1 MYFTQLPNARQS
13 LSELARDGVL
23 SEEDLAL
30 RALLPEWRPK
40 RGRRKTDHSDDINK
54 HPIKRNQ
61 RASSANLEVSQPLS
75 QVYSAR
81 PQPHPQSAF
90 PWSQDSDHMD
100 PWTAAQ
106 RAVNL
111 GTYGGNQGFTA
122 GQTPLA
128 ASGQQTFWGEPQIT
142 VAHPY
147 PQSAITPSVSQAVF
161 ESEDG
166 PQSAHPQTAITPYQG
181 KKPRKQAVS
190 AAWPNSSGSSGKKL
204 RGRPPS
210 DRATQDG
217 PFSTFPANPS
227 SKQSSPR
234 IDPTLSTPVSNAIGS
249 TPDSSKPNHQN
260 TNTFHSTGLGTP
272 LTRKPSKLQLQ
283 VPQHEGGP
291 VRLATPPPKLLV
303 NGEDNN
309 PDSTRYSNHMRRS
322 SADFFNTL
330 DEDVETVDLD
340 GTDESSG
347 IDWKRRALTLKRKLD
362 EKEEELKALR
372 RRVLDAV
379 M

>member
-1 MYFTQLPNARQS
+1 MYFTQIPDAGQP
-13 LSELARDGVL
+13 LSELARDGVP

-40 RGRRKTDHSDDINK
+40 RGRRKIDHADNTNYSSV
-54 HPIKRNQ
+54 KRSQ
-61 RASSANLEVSQPLS
+61 RASSANLEASKPLS

-81 PQPHPQSAF
+81 PQAHPQSAF
-90 PWSQDSDHMD
+90 PWSEDSGHMD

-106 RAVNL
+106 RAVNS
-111 GTYGGNQGFTA
+111 GTYGGNAEFTA
-122 GQTPLA
+122 GQTPIV
-128 ASGQQTFWGEPQIT
+128 ASGQQAFWGESHNT
-142 VAHPY
+142 MAHPY
-147 PQSAITPSVSQAVF
+147 PQSAITPSISQTAF
-161 ESEDG
+161 GAEDI

-190 AAWPNSSGSSGKKL
+190 AAWSNSSGASGGKL

-210 DRATQDG
+210 DRSVQDG
-217 PFSTFPANPS
+217 PYSTFPANPS

-234 IDPTLSTPVSNAIGS
+234 INPTTSTPQSNAIDL
-249 TPDSSKPNHQN
+249 TPDSSKLNHHI
-260 TNTFHSTGLGTP
+260 TGPFPPTGLGTP

-291 VRLATPPPKLLV
+291 VRLATPPPKVLV

-309 PDSTRYSNHMRRS
+309 PDVTRFSDHMRRS

-330 DEDVETVDLD
+330 DEDVETIELD
-340 GTDESSG
+340 GNDDSNG
-347 IDWKRRALTLKRKLD
+347 IDWKRRALALKRKLD

>member
-1 MYFTQLPNARQS
+1 MP
-13 LSELARDGVL
+13 

-40 RGRRKTDHSDDINK
+40 RGRRKADHSDDGNT
-54 HPIKRNQ
+54 HSAKRAQ
-61 RASSANLEVSQPLS
+61 RASSATLESSQPLS

-81 PQPHPQSAF
+81 PQQYPQSAF
-90 PWSQDSDHMD
+90 PWSQDSGHID
-100 PWTAAQ
+100 PWAAAQ
-106 RAVNL
+106 KAVNS
-111 GTYGGNQGFTA
+111 GTYSGGPEFA
-122 GQTPLA
+122 ASQTPVA
-128 ASGQQTFWGEPQIT
+128 GFGQQTFWEESQNTT
-142 VAHPY
+142 VHPY
-147 PQSAITPSVSQAVF
+147 PQSAITPNVSQAVF
-161 ESEDG
+161 ESEDA

-190 AAWPNSSGSSGKKL
+190 AAWSNSSGASGGKL

-210 DRATQDG
+210 DRSVQDG
-217 PFSTFPANPS
+217 PFSTFPANPA

-234 IDPTLSTPVSNAIGS
+234 IDPLTSTPE
-249 TPDSSKPNHQN
+249 SSKPTNHI
-260 TNTFHSTGLGTP
+260 TNPFPSTGLATP

-291 VRLATPPPKLLV
+291 VRLATPPPKVLV

-309 PDSTRYSNHMRRS
+309 AASIRSSGHMRRS

-330 DEDVETVDLD
+330 DEDVDTIDLD
-340 GTDESSG
+340 GNDDSTG
-347 IDWKRRALTLKRKLD
+347 VDWKRRALALKRKLD
-362 EKEEELKALR
+362 DKEEELKALR